1 MGECLLVRRGG
12 STAKIETALRENL
25 LKMGVS
31 APPGASVDELTAY
44 VLSIPQ
50 GDISQQYFV
59 GNIDGEKIA
68 PSFGY
73 YAFGTISEASDMSDS
88 LTLSGMNQMAKFCV
102 LIEGEGAED
111 LTYTAPGWS
120 TTKKTGAVTLTR
132 TIGSLENRFT
142 IMDSFETIQMTGTKN
157 TKVKM
162 TAYAIGTDG
171 KRYDVKGSAELR
183 FQSNSWNLLE
193 SYGITWEQA
202 ANMTWEQLETI
213 PKA

>member
-12 STAKIETALRENL
+12 SAAKIETALRENL
-25 LKMGVS
+25 LKMGVT
-31 APPGASVDELTAY
+31 APDGASVDELVAY

-59 GNIDGEKIA
+59 ADMDGEKIA
-68 PSFGY
+68 PTYGY
-73 YAFGTISEASDMSDS
+73 YAFDEESDMSDS
-88 LTLSGMNQMAKFCV
+88 LTISGMNKMAKFCV

-120 TTKKTGAVTLTR
+120 TTKTEGAVTLTR

-142 IMDSFETIQMTGTKN
+142 IMDSFETVQMAGTKN

-162 TAYAIGTDG
+162 TAYAIGADG
-171 KRYDVKGSAELR
+171 TRYDVEGSAELR
-183 FQSNSWNLLE
+183 FQSGSWELLE
-193 SYGITWEQA
+193 AKGITWGQA
-202 ANMTWEQLETI
+202 ANMTWDELENMTKI
-213 PKA
+213 